1 MIADITNIIINGLIT
16 GGVYALLAVG
26 FSLIFG
32 AARIINLAYT
42 AFYMLAAY
50 LIFTFASLLGLN
62 LLLSIVLSIAAVTI
76 IGVLTYQLVI
86 DRVRGHETTALIA
99 TLALAIIIQE
109 VMQLAFGTDATPRV
123 WLVSG
128 YTEILG
134 IKVLYQRLLAFG
146 AAAFILLGIWA
157 LLMKTRLGIAIRS
170 TAQDREV
177 ANLMGINVARTGM
190 ITMAIS
196 VALAAIAGAVV
207 APAAVPY
214 MWTQPLVTVL
224 AIVVLGGLGSVKG
237 SFVGAFILGFAE
249 ASLVVSYS
257 EGAFLKGAVA
267 LTVMLIVILI
277 RPEGLF
283 GVSFEEER

>member
-1 MIADITNIIINGLIT
+1 MIEGIIINGLIT

-26 FSLIFG
+26 FALIFG

-50 LIFTFASLLGLN
+50 LIFIFASLLGLN
-62 LLLSIVLSIAAVTI
+62 PVLSVILSVVAVTI
-76 IGVLTYQLVI
+76 IGVFSYKLVI
-86 DRVRGHETTALIA
+86 DRVRGHETAALIV

-134 IKVLYQRLLAFG
+134 TKVFYRGLLAFG
-146 AAAFILLGIWA
+146 AAAIILLGIWA

-190 ITMAIS
+190 ITMGIS

-214 MWTQPLVTVL
+214 MWMQPLVTVL
-224 AIVVLGGLGSVKG
+224 AIVVLGGLGSIKG

-249 ASLVVSYS
+249 TLVVVLVPS
-257 EGAFLKGAVA
+257 GAFLKGAVA
-267 LTVMLIVILI
+267 LTIMLVVILI